1 MSVDRET
8 GSAPWQSEESPRPR
22 RAILPADDAFYT
34 APEGFETAEP
44 GTVLRHR
51 EVEVALYGSIPQQ
64 VDAWQL
70 LYRTNDLHDNPQ
82 VSVTT
87 ILMQRGSVAEAPRLL
102 SYQCAIDAVSSVC
115 FPSYALQRGAKA
127 WGAVPQFEFVL
138 VLHALRRGWVI
149 SIPDHE
155 GPDGHWGSPREP
167 GYCTLDAVRA
177 SLRFAPLGLSYDTPV
192 GLWGYSGGG
201 LATSWA
207 AEMAETYAPEIDL
220 VGAALGSPVGDPA
233 SAFMRLNATLHAGLP
248 TLVVEGLRRT
258 YPDLDRVV
266 REHVNAE
273 GLALLDSV
281 DDLTTVAA
289 VRKLA
294 RHDLDRYIDIPLAD
308 LLAKP
313 EILDVFE
320 EIQPGRIAPAVPML
334 VVQAVHDQIIAI
346 DDVDGQVDRY
356 LDNGAHVT
364 YLRDRLSEHLSLHP
378 LSAPLTL
385 DWLQDRFDGQP
396 VPPSG
401 ITTVWSTASSFGAVR
416 DLFALAWSTT
426 LALLG
431 RQL

>member
-1 MSVDRET
+1 M
-8 GSAPWQSEESPRPR
+8 
-22 RAILPADDAFYT
+22 
-34 APEGFETAEP
+34 
-44 GTVLRHR
+44 
-51 EVEVALYGSIPQQ
+51 
-64 VDAWQL
+64 
-70 LYRTNDLHDNPQ
+70 
-82 VSVTT
+82 
-87 ILMQRGSVAEAPRLL
+87 
-102 SYQCAIDAVSSVC
+102 
-115 FPSYALQRGAKA
+115 
-127 WGAVPQFEFVL
+127 GAV
-138 VLHALRRGWVI
+138 A
-149 SIPDHE
+149 
-155 GPDGHWGSPREP
+155 
-167 GYCTLDAVRA
+167 
-177 SLRFAPLGLSYDTPV
+177 LGLSYDTPV

-207 AEMAETYAPEIDL
+207 AEMAETYAPEIDI

-233 SAFMRLNATLHAGLP
+233 SAFLRLNATLHAGLP
-248 TLVVEGLRRT
+248 ALVVEGLRRT

-273 GLALLDSV
+273 GLALLESV
-281 DDLTTVAA
+281 NDLTTVAA

-294 RHDLDRYIDIPLAD
+294 RHDLDRYIDIPLSD

-313 EILDVFE
+313 EILEVFE

-334 VVQAVHDQIIAI
+334 VVQAVHDQIIAV

-396 VPPSG
+396 LPPSG

-416 DLFALAWSTT
+416 DLFALAWSAT

-431 RQL
+431 RPL